1 MDAVASWDGTGF
13 WHVSERPSMRSLGE
27 IVRTGPDQY
36 TIDPDDHS
44 ALCGIGTG
52 PYASFDEVLKAIA
65 AHLQG
70 RCELTR
76 FRRSL

>member
-27 IVRTGPDQY
+27 IARVTSNHF
-36 TIDPDDHS
+36 TIEPDDNS
-44 ALCGIGTG
+44 PLSGISSG
-52 PYASFDEVLKAIA
+52 PYASFDEVLKAVA

-76 FRRSL
+76 FRRRL